1 MPNPKVCAACGTPA
15 ADADNTEDLYV
26 CAACLGL
33 HDQLAPPAPEPEPLV
48 PPPAALPVARRV
60 VEEPPAPA
68 AEPRRGPAL
77 PPLQKGLR
85 WREIAD
91 GYRDLRFAMLT
102 LLLAVPLSQGVRFV
116 ERYTSPPQRYGED
129 PPSVFTGIGFMVF
142 AILAFVALV
151 KYLCGAVALGKQR
164 GDEGEQGNWLPLSV
178 TAFIP
183 LVNVIFFPLLLF
195 DYTRAVGIE
204 IGKRSVVRSA
214 WMLLG
219 CSVVLAVPVLFAV
232 LAVTTWAMY
241 PARTQ
246 PVREPPDV
254 VPFELLFGVGAGGI
268 IWLGAYIVTIMI
280 LSGVPRAIEK
290 RLREYATAND
300 LVPDLEVDTEAKP

>member
-1 MPNPKVCAACGTPA
+1 MPNPTVCAACGILAP
-15 ADADNTEDLYV
+15 DADNSDELFV
-26 CAACLGL
+26 CDRCLGL
-33 HDQLAPPAPEPEPLV
+33 HDQLVARDPEPEPPA
-48 PPPAALPVARRV
+48 PPPAALPVATRV

-77 PPLQKGLR
+77 PSLQKGLR

-102 LLLAVPLSQGVRFV
+102 LLLAVPLSQGVRVF
-116 ERYTSPPQRYGED
+116 ERSTSPPPRYGED
-129 PPSVFTGIGFMVF
+129 PPPEFTTIGFLVF
-142 AILAFVALV
+142 ALLAFIAIV
-151 KYLCGAVALGKQR
+151 KFLSGAVALGKQR
-164 GDEGEQGNWLPLSV
+164 GDESEQGSWLLLSV

-183 LVNVIFFPLLLF
+183 VVNVIFFPLLLF

-232 LAVTTWAMY
+232 LAVTTWALY
-241 PARTQ
+241 PAPLNPTASHPTWYRSKYCSAW
-246 PVREPPDV
+246 RR
-254 VPFELLFGVGAGGI
+254 A
-268 IWLGAYIVTIMI
+268 AS
-280 LSGVPRAIEK
+280 SGSGRMS
-290 RLREYATAND
+290 
-300 LVPDLEVDTEAKP
+300 